1 MFEKSPSFSV
11 ISLGCARTLVDT
23 EKMVDQLQLAGL
35 QLTAEGTGE
44 KVTILNTC
52 SFIQSAIEET
62 EQNINQ
68 LLDKKR
74 AGDLKHVVVAGCYPS
89 RFKEKELQARF
100 PDVDLW
106 VTTKEEAQIQQK
118 ITQLLFMKKFQPT
131 QKQAYIKLTPSH
143 FAYLKISEGCDNW
156 CTFCTIPKIRGAHN
170 SFSIENIIKECQLQQ
185 SFGAKELIVLAE
197 DTTAW
202 GEDIYGK
209 PSLPVLLE
217 EMAKLPVDWIR
228 NMYIYPSRVDDALI
242 NVIRRHDNI
251 CNYMDMPI
259 QHVSTRMLDRMRR
272 RHDKDFLLSIM
283 DKLFTEIPD
292 FTWRTTFI
300 VGFPGETEDDV
311 DEIIDFI
318 ERYPVMQLGCF
329 PYSEERETRAARMD
343 GKVAPD
349 VIQARIKR
357 IMQRQFELVQDRHV
371 NLVGE
376 KLRVLY
382 EGNGEA
388 RSYREA
394 PEVDGKIIIADS
406 SQLSPGQFYNV
417 QTIGHK
423 GYDLQAILI

>member
-1 MFEKSPSFSV
+1 MTQETASFSI

-23 EKMVDQLQLAGL
+23 EKMVDQLQHAGL

-62 EQNINQ
+62 EMNINM
-68 LLDKKR
+68 LLDKKKSG
-74 AGDLKHVVVAGCYPS
+74 ALKHVVVAGCYPS
-89 RFKEKELQARF
+89 RFKEKELTERF
-100 PDVDLW
+100 PEVDLW
-106 VTTKEEAQIQQK
+106 VTTKEEAEIQKK
-118 ITQLLFMKKFQPT
+118 ITKLLFTKKFQPLQN
-131 QKQAYIKLTPSH
+131 QKYIKLTPSH

-156 CTFCTIPKIRGAHN
+156 CTFCTIPKIRGTHT
-170 SFSIENIIKECQLQQ
+170 SYPIQKVIDECRLQM

-202 GEDIYGK
+202 GEDIYEK
-209 PSLPVLLE
+209 PSLPLLLE
-217 EMAKLPVDWIR
+217 EMAKLPIDWIR

-242 NVIRRHDNI
+242 DVIKRHDNI

-259 QHVSTRMLDRMRR
+259 QHVSTKMLDRMRR
-272 RHDKDFLLSIM
+272 KHDKDFLLSVM
-283 DKLFTEIPD
+283 DKLFTQIPD

-300 VGFPGETEDDV
+300 LGFPGETEEDV

-329 PYSEERETRAARMD
+329 PYSEERETLSARMD
-343 GKVAPD
+343 GKVSPE
-349 VIQARIKR
+349 VINARIKR
-357 IMQRQFELVQDRHV
+357 VMKRQYELVQERHMQMI
-371 NLVGE
+371 G
-376 KLRVLY
+376 KRLRVLY

-388 RSYREA
+388 RSYSEA

-406 SQLSPGQFYNV
+406 AKLTPGEFYTVQL
-417 QTIGHK
+417 IGNN